1 MCPCKNELGH
11 FSYFPRI
18 LLSKS
23 LKNACLL
30 LISPSQRMQKSLDA
44 KTGNCEE
51 YQTRCRKIH
60 FHFSSSGILPTNKT
74 KILLIHVLEIAKNVP
89 FEFLRQKILLFHTLE
104 IFRKISTPERYI
116 LPKLEVW
123 YVLIILSTDLIDMH
137 IMNLTRRYRIK
148 TRSLAASCLM
158 SAEHHLFHYHMQIE
172 FKEFPVKYNQ
182 SSRIILH

>member
-1 MCPCKNELGH
+1 MLA
-11 FSYFPRI
+11 S
-18 LLSKS
+18 S
-23 LKNACLL
+23 LFLL
-30 LISPSQRMQKSLDA
+30 LKGCKKA
-44 KTGNCEE
+44 
-51 YQTRCRKIH
+51 QTRRQ
-60 FHFSSSGILPTNKT
+60 
-74 KILLIHVLEIAKNVP
+74 EIAKNTRLVVERFIFIFHLQEYFLQTRP
-89 FEFLRQKILLFHTLE
+89 KYYYSMCLKSPRMSHFNLLRQKILLFHTLE

>member
-1 MCPCKNELGH
+1 MCLKSPRMSH
-11 FSYFPRI
+11 FN
-18 LLSKS
+18 L
-23 LKNACLL
+23 
-30 LISPSQRMQKSLDA
+30 
-44 KTGNCEE
+44 
-51 YQTRCRKIH
+51 
-60 FHFSSSGILPTNKT
+60 
-74 KILLIHVLEIAKNVP
+74 
-89 FEFLRQKILLFHTLE
+89 LRQEILLFHTLE

-182 SSRIILH
+182 SSRIILHWWVESSGSLFYTARGQKSHTMEKVKFLSKM

>member
-1 MCPCKNELGH
+1 MLA
-11 FSYFPRI
+11 S
-18 LLSKS
+18 S
-23 LKNACLL
+23 LFLL
-30 LISPSQRMQKSLDA
+30 LKGCKKAQTQRQ
-44 KTGNCEE
+44 
-51 YQTRCRKIH
+51 
-60 FHFSSSGILPTNKT
+60 
-74 KILLIHVLEIAKNVP
+74 EIAKNPRLVVERFIFIFHLQECFLQTRP
-89 FEFLRQKILLFHTLE
+89 KYYYSMCLKSPRMSHFNLLRQKILLFHTLE

>member
-1 MCPCKNELGH
+1 MCLKSPRMSH
-11 FSYFPRI
+11 FN
-18 LLSKS
+18 L
-23 LKNACLL
+23 
-30 LISPSQRMQKSLDA
+30 M
-44 KTGNCEE
+44 
-51 YQTRCRKIH
+51 
-60 FHFSSSGILPTNKT
+60 
-74 KILLIHVLEIAKNVP
+74 
-89 FEFLRQKILLFHTLE
+89 RQKILLFHTLE
-104 IFRKISTPERYI
+104 IFRKISTPEREIVNLRHLRYI

-172 FKEFPVKYNQ
+172 FKEFLVKYNQ

>member
-11 FSYFPRI
+11 FSYFSRI

-60 FHFSSSGILPTNKT
+60 FHFSSSGILPTNK
-74 KILLIHVLEIAKNVP
+74 N
-89 FEFLRQKILLFHTLE
+89 KILLFHTLE